1 MISFYQSNAKKELAF
16 YGKNDNKLSDEE
28 LLIKIHETLI
38 ESYNN
43 DNIET
48 ISEDNRHT
56 ISGEVIPA
64 DNVTVII
71 ESLDLEEIINLDHQI
86 IINSLGKIPEE
97 EIDNLSD
104 IHEENNN
111 HLIISNNNININEVS
126 GKDIFDFDN
135 NDLLIEFGEKE

>member
-1 MISFYQSNAKKELAF
+1 M
-16 YGKNDNKLSDEE
+16 
-28 LLIKIHETLI
+28 
-38 ESYNN
+38 
-43 DNIET
+43 
-48 ISEDNRHT
+48 
-56 ISGEVIPA
+56 
-64 DNVTVII
+64 II